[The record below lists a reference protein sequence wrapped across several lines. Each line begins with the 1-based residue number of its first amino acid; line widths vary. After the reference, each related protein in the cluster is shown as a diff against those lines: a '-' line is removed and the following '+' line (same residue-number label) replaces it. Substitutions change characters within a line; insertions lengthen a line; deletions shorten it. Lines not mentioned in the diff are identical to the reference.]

1 VIYTLFWGLL
11 TARDSLFPKN
21 SIFKLKTMRI
31 FFIILGALCV
41 ISAAVMY
48 SFKDDSHL
56 SELGDYWW
64 VPLPLSVASII
75 VAARSRS

>member
-1 VIYTLFWGLL
+1 
-11 TARDSLFPKN
+11 
-21 SIFKLKTMRI
+21 MRI

>member
-1 VIYTLFWGLL
+1 
-11 TARDSLFPKN
+11 
-21 SIFKLKTMRI
+21 MRI

-48 SFKDDSHL
+48 SFKVDSHL